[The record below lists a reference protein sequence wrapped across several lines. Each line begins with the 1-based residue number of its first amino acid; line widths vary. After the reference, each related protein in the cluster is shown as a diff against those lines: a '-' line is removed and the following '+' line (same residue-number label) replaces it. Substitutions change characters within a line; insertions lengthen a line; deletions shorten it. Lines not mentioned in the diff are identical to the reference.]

1 MRELRNPFRLRAS
14 ENIESDETFV
24 RLFSPE
30 VLDMLSNPDVW
41 ERPQIIRSA
50 PGGGKTSLLRLF
62 TPSSLLTIHAHRT
75 REYAK
80 DLFRRL
86 DSLGAMDENGPIIV
100 GVFLGC
106 GHSFATLEDL
116 DIDDGRK
123 RRLFLSL
130 LNARIV
136 LATLRGI
143 LDLRQKDTSYLTSI
157 SLERNSTTPDPPSSL
172 KEFTGTALFEWAQEV
187 ERTICE
193 ALDSFLPLSE
203 QQLPGHD
210 SLIALSMLG
219 TSKVLF
225 DGTSV
230 AQRILIMLDD
240 IHLLSPKQREWLL
253 SVVINLRSSVSIWLA
268 ERMEA
273 LTVDELLSPGSPQG
287 RDVDDPIDIE
297 KYWSNGSRMIK
308 FEKMV
313 SSIADRR
320 TRDTKA
326 VDIGC
331 FADCLQDTLDGDE
344 WVATY
349 ISGIKTVSA
358 RVNERVGRNSKFD
371 AWISER
377 VSASGTP
384 RERLLGWRT
393 LEILIEREFNKT
405 QQTLDFF
412 VYDTS
417 ELAQKESSGVRA
429 AAELFVAREFNLPY
443 YYGLTRLASIAS
455 SNIEQFLWLS
465 GDIFEECISAY
476 LLRKS
481 THLMPKIQE
490 RILRKSIKAVW
501 KELPQRV
508 RHGTQVMR
516 LLESIGALAQWET
529 EKPTAPY
536 PPGVTGVAISMY
548 ERDKL
553 KTALL
558 KGSDKQLILLGEV
571 IASCIAHNLIEIR
584 LNQKCKGQYWMVM
597 YLNRM
602 LCVHFGLPLQYGG
615 WREKR
620 LTDLQGW
627 LTKGFVQ
634 PNGNPGL
641 FT

>member
-1 MRELRNPFRLRAS
+1 MREPRNPFRLRAS
-14 ENIESDETFV
+14 EHIESDETFV

-30 VLDMLSNPDVW
+30 VLDMLGTPSVW

-62 TPSSLLTIHAHRT
+62 TPSSLRTIHALRT
-75 REYAK
+75 REYTK
-80 DLFRRL
+80 DLFRSL
-86 DSLGAMDENGPIIV
+86 SALGAIDESGPV
-100 GVFLGC
+100 VAGVFLGC

-143 LDLRQKDTSYLTSI
+143 LDLRQKDASHLPSI
-157 SLERNSTTPDPPSSL
+157 LLERNSTAPEPPSSL
-172 KEFTGTALFEWAQEV
+172 KESTGTGLFDWAQGL
-187 ERTICE
+187 ERTVCE

-203 QQLPGHD
+203 SRLPGHD

-219 TSKVLF
+219 ASKVLF

-240 IHLLSPKQREWLL
+240 IHLLTPKQREWLL
-253 SVVINLRSSVSIWLA
+253 VAVLSLRSSVGIWLA
-268 ERMEA
+268 ERLEA

-287 RDVDDPIDIE
+287 RDYSEVTIE
-297 KYWSNGSRMIK
+297 DYWRGSRVSK

-313 SSIADRR
+313 SSVADRR
-320 TRDTKA
+320 TRDA
-326 VDIGC
+326 RDVEIGR
-331 FADCLQDTLDGDE
+331 FANCLQDTLDGDE
-344 WVATY
+344 WDTTY
-349 ISGIKTVSA
+349 RSGIQLVAA
-358 RVNERVGRNSKFD
+358 RVKERVSGHSKFA
-371 AWISER
+371 AWISECE
-377 VSASGTP
+377 SASGTL
-384 RERLLGWRT
+384 REQLLGWRA
-393 LEILIEREFNKT
+393 LEILVERELRKA
-405 QQTLDFF
+405 QQTLDF
-412 VYDTS
+412 VEYDAS
-417 ELAQKESSGVRA
+417 ELAQKDSSDVRA
-429 AAELFVAREFNLPY
+429 AAELFIAREFNLPY
-443 YYGLTRLASIAS
+443 YYGLSRLASLAS

-465 GDIFEECISAY
+465 GDIFEECVSAA
-476 LLRKS
+476 LLRKATQLTPVS
-481 THLMPKIQE
+481 QE

-508 RHGTQVMR
+508 RYGTQVMR
-516 LLESIGALAQWET
+516 LLESIGGLAQWET
-529 EKPTAPY
+529 EKPNAPY
-536 PPGVTGVAISMY
+536 SPGVTGVAISMS
-548 ERDKL
+548 ERDTL
-553 KTALL
+553 KTALQM
-558 KGSDKQLILLGEV
+558 GSDKQVILLGEV
-571 IASCIAHNLIEIR
+571 IASCIAHNLLEIT

-627 LTKGFVQ
+627 LAKGFVR
-634 PNGNPGL
+634 PDGNTGL

>member
-1 MRELRNPFRLRAS
+1 
-14 ENIESDETFV
+14 
-24 RLFSPE
+24 
-30 VLDMLSNPDVW
+30 
-41 ERPQIIRSA
+41 
-50 PGGGKTSLLRLF
+50 
-62 TPSSLLTIHAHRT
+62 
-75 REYAK
+75 
-80 DLFRRL
+80 
-86 DSLGAMDENGPIIV
+86 MDENGPIIV

-143 LDLRQKDTSYLTSI
+143 LDLRQKDASYLSSI
-157 SLERNSTTPDPPSSL
+157 SLERNSTAPETPSSL
-172 KEFTGTALFEWAQEV
+172 KEFTGTALFDWAQGL

-193 ALDSFLPLSE
+193 ALDSFLPLME
-203 QQLPGHD
+203 KQLPGHD

-219 TSKVLF
+219 ASKVLF
-225 DGTSV
+225 DGTPV

-240 IHLLSPKQREWLL
+240 IHLLTPKQREWLL
-253 SVVINLRSSVSIWLA
+253 DVVINLRSSVSIWLA

-287 RDVDDPIDIE
+287 RDSDDPIDIE
-297 KYWSNGSRMIK
+297 KYWRNSRMSK

-320 TRDTKA
+320 TRDA
-326 VDIGC
+326 RDVEIGC

-344 WVATY
+344 WDATY
-349 ISGIKTVSA
+349 ISGIKVVSA
-358 RVNERVGRNSKFD
+358 RVKERAGRNTKFD
-371 AWISER
+371 AWISEHA
-377 VSASGTP
+377 SASGTP
-384 RERLLGWRT
+384 RELLIGWRT

-405 QQTLDFF
+405 QQTLDFIE
-412 VYDTS
+412 YDTS
-417 ELAQKESSGVRA
+417 ELAQKNSSDVRA

-443 YYGLTRLASIAS
+443 YYGLSRLSSLAS

-465 GDIFEECISAY
+465 GDIFEECVSAA
-476 LLRKS
+476 LIRKS
-481 THLMPKIQE
+481 THLTPKAQE

-501 KELPQRV
+501 KDLPQRV
-508 RHGTQVMR
+508 RYGTQVMR

-529 EKPTAPY
+529 EKPSAPY
-536 PPGVTGVAISMY
+536 SPGVTGVAISMS

-558 KGSDKQLILLGEV
+558 KGSEKQVILLGEV
-571 IASCIAHNLIEIR
+571 IASCIAHNLLEIK
-584 LNQKCKGQYWMVM
+584 LNYKCKGQYWMVM

-615 WREKR
+615 YREKR
-620 LTDLQGW
+620 LTDLQSW
-627 LTKGFVQ
+627 MTKGFVQ

>member
-1 MRELRNPFRLRAS
+1 MREPRNPFRLRAS
-14 ENIESDETFV
+14 EHIESDETFV

-30 VLDMLSNPDVW
+30 VLDMLGTPNVW

-62 TPSSLLTIHAHRT
+62 TPSSLRTIHALRT
-75 REYAK
+75 REYTK
-80 DLFRRL
+80 DLFRSL
-86 DSLGAMDENGPIIV
+86 SSLGAIDESGPVVV

-143 LDLRQKDTSYLTSI
+143 LDLRQKDASHLPSI
-157 SLERNSTTPDPPSSL
+157 SLERNSTAPEPPSSL
-172 KEFTGTALFEWAQEV
+172 KESTGTGLFDWAQGL
-187 ERTICE
+187 ERTVCE

-203 QQLPGHD
+203 SRLPGHD

-225 DGTSV
+225 EGSSV
-230 AQRILIMLDD
+230 GQRVLIMLDD
-240 IHLLSPKQREWLL
+240 IHLLTPKQREWLL
-253 SVVINLRSSVSIWLA
+253 NAVLSLRSSVSIWLA
-268 ERMEA
+268 ERLEA

-287 RDVDDPIDIE
+287 RDYSEVVTIE
-297 KYWSNGSRMIK
+297 DYWRGSRVSK

-313 SSIADRR
+313 SSVADRR
-320 TRDTKA
+320 TRDA
-326 VDIGC
+326 RDVEIGR
-331 FADCLQDTLDGDE
+331 FANCLQDTLDGDE
-344 WVATY
+344 YDATY
-349 ISGIKTVSA
+349 TSGIQVVAA
-358 RVNERVGRNSKFD
+358 RVKERASGNSKFA

-377 VSASGTP
+377 ESASGTP

-393 LEILIEREFNKT
+393 LEILVERELRKA
-405 QQTLDFF
+405 QQTLDFIE
-412 VYDTS
+412 YDAS
-417 ELAQKESSGVRA
+417 ELAQKDSSDVRA

-443 YYGLTRLASIAS
+443 YYGLSRLASLAS

-465 GDIFEECISAY
+465 GDIFEECVSAA
-476 LLRKS
+476 LLRKA
-481 THLMPKIQE
+481 THLSPVSQE

-508 RHGTQVMR
+508 RYGTQVMR
-516 LLESIGALAQWET
+516 LLESIGGLAQWET
-529 EKPTAPY
+529 EKPNAPY
-536 PPGVTGVAISMY
+536 SPGVTGVAISMSA
-548 ERDKL
+548 RDTL
-553 KTALL
+553 KTALQ
-558 KGSDKQLILLGEV
+558 KGADKQVILLGEV
-571 IASCIAHNLIEIR
+571 IASCIAHNLLEIT

-627 LTKGFVQ
+627 LTKGFVR
-634 PNGNPGL
+634 PDGNTGL
-641 FT
+641 FR

>member
-14 ENIESDETFV
+14 EHIESDETFV

-62 TPSSLLTIHAHRT
+62 TPSSLRTIHAHRT
-75 REYAK
+75 REYTR

-86 DSLGAMDENGPIIV
+86 DFLGAMDENGPIIV

-143 LDLRQKDTSYLTSI
+143 LDLRQKDASYLSSI
-157 SLERNSTTPDPPSSL
+157 SLERNGTAPETPSSL
-172 KEFTGTALFEWAQEV
+172 KEFTGTALFDWAQGL

-193 ALDSFLPLSE
+193 ALDSFLPLTE
-203 QQLPGHD
+203 KQLPGHD
-210 SLIALSMLG
+210 SLVALSMLG
-219 TSKVLF
+219 ASKVLF
-225 DGTSV
+225 DGTPV

-240 IHLLSPKQREWLL
+240 IHLLTPKQREWLL
-253 SVVINLRSSVSIWLA
+253 NVVINLRSSVSIWLA

-273 LTVDELLSPGSPQG
+273 LTVKELLSPGSPQG
-287 RDVDDPIDIE
+287 RDSDAPIDIE
-297 KYWSNGSRMIK
+297 KYWSNSRMSK

-320 TRDTKA
+320 TRDA
-326 VDIGC
+326 RDVEIGC

-344 WVATY
+344 WDATY
-349 ISGIKTVSA
+349 RSGIKVVSG
-358 RVNERVGRNSKFD
+358 RVNEKAGRNSKFN

-377 VSASGTP
+377 ASASGTP
-384 RERLLGWRT
+384 RELLIGWRT

-405 QQTLDFF
+405 QQTLDFIE
-412 VYDTS
+412 YDTS
-417 ELAQKESSGVRA
+417 ELAQKDSSDVRA

-443 YYGLTRLASIAS
+443 YYGLSRLASLAS

-465 GDIFEECISAY
+465 GDIFEECVSAD

-481 THLMPKIQE
+481 THLTPAAQE

-508 RHGTQVMR
+508 RYGTQVMR
-516 LLESIGALAQWET
+516 LLESIGSLAQWET
-529 EKPTAPY
+529 EKPNSPY
-536 PPGVTGVAISMY
+536 SPGVTGVAISMS

-558 KGSDKQLILLGEV
+558 KGSDKQVILLGEV
-571 IASCIAHNLIEIR
+571 IASCIAHNLLEIR

>member
-14 ENIESDETFV
+14 EHIESDETFV

-62 TPSSLLTIHAHRT
+62 TPSSLRTIHAHRT
-75 REYAK
+75 REYTK

-86 DSLGAMDENGPIIV
+86 VSLGAMDENGPIIV

-130 LNARIV
+130 LNARII

-143 LDLRQKDTSYLTSI
+143 LDLRKKDASHLPFI
-157 SLERNSTTPDPPSSL
+157 SLERSSTAPETPSSL
-172 KEFTGTALFEWAQEV
+172 KEFTGTALFDWAQGL

-203 QQLPGHD
+203 KQLPGHD
-210 SLIALSMLG
+210 SLIALNMLG
-219 TSKVLF
+219 TSKVFF

-240 IHLLSPKQREWLL
+240 IHLLTPKQREWLL
-253 SVVINLRSSVSIWLA
+253 SVVITQRSSVSIWLA

-287 RDVDDPIDIE
+287 RDSDDPIDIE
-297 KYWSNGSRMIK
+297 KYWSNSRMSK

-320 TRDTKA
+320 TRDA
-326 VDIGC
+326 RDVEIGC

-344 WVATY
+344 WDATY
-349 ISGIKTVSA
+349 RSGIKVVSA
-358 RVNERVGRNSKFD
+358 RVNERAGRNSKFD
-371 AWISER
+371 AWICER
-377 VSASGTP
+377 GSTSGTP
-384 RERLLGWRT
+384 RELLIGWRT

-405 QQTLDFF
+405 QQTLDFIE
-412 VYDTS
+412 YDTS
-417 ELAQKESSGVRA
+417 ELAQKDSSDVRA

-443 YYGLTRLASIAS
+443 YYGLSRLASLAS

-465 GDIFEECISAY
+465 GDIFEECVSAA

-481 THLMPKIQE
+481 THLAPVAQE
-490 RILRKSIKAVW
+490 RILRKSIKVVW

-508 RHGTQVMR
+508 RYGTQVMR
-516 LLESIGALAQWET
+516 LLESIGGLAQWET

-536 PPGVTGVAISMY
+536 SPGVTGVAISMS

-553 KTALL
+553 KAALL
-558 KGSDKQLILLGEV
+558 KGSDKQVILLGEV
-571 IASCIAHNLIEIR
+571 IASCIAHNL
-584 LNQKCKGQYWMVM
+584 L
-597 YLNRM
+597 
-602 LCVHFGLPLQYGG
+602 
-615 WREKR
+615 
-620 LTDLQGW
+620 
-627 LTKGFVQ
+627 
-634 PNGNPGL
+634 
-641 FT
+641 

>member
-1 MRELRNPFRLRAS
+1 MREPRNPFRLRAS
-14 ENIESDETFV
+14 EHIESDETFV

-30 VLDMLSNPDVW
+30 VLDMLSTPNVW

-62 TPSSLLTIHAHRT
+62 TPSSLRTIHALRT
-75 REYAK
+75 REYTK
-80 DLFRRL
+80 DLFRSL
-86 DSLGAMDENGPIIV
+86 SSLGAIDDSGPVVV

-116 DIDDGRK
+116 DLDDGRK

-143 LDLRQKDTSYLTSI
+143 LDLRQKDASHLSSI
-157 SLERNSTTPDPPSSL
+157 FLERNSTTPEPPGAL
-172 KEFTGTALFEWAQEV
+172 KESTGTGLFDWAHGL
-187 ERTICE
+187 ERTVCE

-203 QQLPGHD
+203 SRLPGHD
-210 SLIALSMLG
+210 SLVALSMLG
-219 TSKVLF
+219 TSRVLF
-225 DGTSV
+225 DGSSV

-240 IHLLSPKQREWLL
+240 IHLLTPKQREWLL
-253 SVVINLRSSVSIWLA
+253 NAVLSLRSSVSIWLA
-268 ERMEA
+268 ERLEA

-287 RDVDDPIDIE
+287 RDYSEVVTIE
-297 KYWSNGSRMIK
+297 DYWRGSRVSK

-313 SSIADRR
+313 SSVADRR
-320 TRDTKA
+320 TRDA
-326 VDIGC
+326 RDVDIGR

-344 WVATY
+344 WHATYTSGIQVVAT
-349 ISGIKTVSA
+349 
-358 RVNERVGRNSKFD
+358 RVKERASEHPKFA

-377 VSASGTP
+377 DAASGTP
-384 RERLLGWRT
+384 REQLLGWRT
-393 LEILIEREFNKT
+393 LEILIERELRKA
-405 QQTLDFF
+405 QQTLDFIEF
-412 VYDTS
+412 DAS
-417 ELAQKESSGVRA
+417 ELAQKDSSDVRA
-429 AAELFVAREFNLPY
+429 AAELFAAREFNLPY
-443 YYGLTRLASIAS
+443 YYGLSRLACLAS

-465 GDIFEECISAY
+465 GDIFEECVSAA
-476 LLRKS
+476 LLRKA
-481 THLMPKIQE
+481 THLTPESQE

-501 KELPQRV
+501 RELPQRV
-508 RHGTQVMR
+508 RYGTQVMR
-516 LLESIGALAQWET
+516 LLESIGGLAQWET
-529 EKPTAPY
+529 EKPNAPY
-536 PPGVTGVAISMY
+536 SPGVTGVAISMS
-548 ERDKL
+548 ERDTL
-553 KTALL
+553 KTALQ
-558 KGSDKQLILLGEV
+558 KGSDKQVVLLGEV
-571 IASCIAHNLIEIR
+571 IASCIAHNLLDIA

-627 LTKGFVQ
+627 LTKGFVR
-634 PNGNPGL
+634 PDGNTGL

>member
-14 ENIESDETFV
+14 EHIESDETFV

-41 ERPQIIRSA
+41 EHPQIIRSA

-62 TPSSLLTIHAHRT
+62 TPSSLRTIHAHRT
-75 REYAK
+75 RDYTK
-80 DLFRRL
+80 DLFSRL
-86 DSLGAMDENGPIIV
+86 LSLGAMDRKGPIIV

-136 LATLRGI
+136 LATLRSI
-143 LDLRQKDTSYLTSI
+143 LDLRQKDASHLPSI
-157 SLERNSTTPDPPSSL
+157 LLERNSSSPEIISTL
-172 KEFTGTALFEWAQEV
+172 KEFTGTALFDWAQEV

-193 ALDSFLPLSE
+193 ALDSFLQLSE
-203 QQLPGHD
+203 KQLPGHD

-225 DGTSV
+225 DGTPV

-240 IHLLSPKQREWLL
+240 IHLLTPKQRKWLL
-253 SVVINLRSSVSIWLA
+253 SVVISLRSSVNIWLA

-287 RDVDDPIDIE
+287 RDSNPPIDIE
-297 KYWSNGSRMIK
+297 KYWSGSRINR

-320 TRDTKA
+320 TRDA
-326 VDIGC
+326 RDVEIGC

-344 WVATY
+344 WDTTY
-349 ISGIKTVSA
+349 TSGIKVVSS
-358 RVNERVGRNSKFD
+358 RVKERVGKNSKFD
-371 AWISER
+371 AWITER
-377 VSASGTP
+377 ASASGTP
-384 RERLLGWRT
+384 REQLLGWRT
-393 LEILIEREFNKT
+393 LEILIEREYRKT
-405 QQTLDFF
+405 QQSLDFIE
-412 VYDTS
+412 YDTF
-417 ELAQKESSGVRA
+417 ELAQKDSPDVRA
-429 AAELFVAREFNLPY
+429 AAELFVAREFKLPY
-443 YYGLTRLASIAS
+443 YYGLSRLASLAS

-465 GDIFEECISAY
+465 GDIFEECVSAA
-476 LLRKS
+476 LLRKA
-481 THLMPKIQE
+481 THLAPASQE
-490 RILRKSIKAVW
+490 RIFRKSIKAVW

-508 RHGTQVMR
+508 RYGTQVMR
-516 LLESIGALAQWET
+516 LLESIGGLAQWET
-529 EKPTAPY
+529 EKPNAPY
-536 PPGVTGVAISMY
+536 SPGVTGIAISMF
-548 ERDKL
+548 EREKL
-553 KTALL
+553 QSALL
-558 KGSDKQLILLGEV
+558 KGSDKQLILLGEA
-571 IASCIAHNLIEIR
+571 IASCIAHNLLEIR

-620 LTDLQGW
+620 LADLQSW
-627 LTKGFVQ
+627 MTKGFVQ

>member
-1 MRELRNPFRLRAS
+1 MREPRNPFRLRAS
-14 ENIESDETFV
+14 EHIESDETFV

-30 VLDMLSNPDVW
+30 VLDMLGTPNVW

-62 TPSSLLTIHAHRT
+62 TPSSLRTIHALRT
-75 REYAK
+75 REYTK
-80 DLFRRL
+80 DLFRSL
-86 DSLGAMDENGPIIV
+86 SSLGAIDENGPVVV

-143 LDLRQKDTSYLTSI
+143 LDLRQKDATHLPSI
-157 SLERNSTTPDPPSSL
+157 SLERNSTAPEPPSAL
-172 KEFTGTALFEWAQEV
+172 KETTGTGLFDWAQGL
-187 ERTICE
+187 ERTVCE

-203 QQLPGHD
+203 SRLPGHD
-210 SLIALSMLG
+210 SLVALSMLG

-225 DGTSV
+225 EGSSV
-230 AQRILIMLDD
+230 GQRILIMLDD
-240 IHLLSPKQREWLL
+240 IHLLTPKQREWLL
-253 SVVINLRSSVSIWLA
+253 NAVLSLRSSVSIWLA
-268 ERMEA
+268 ERLEA

-287 RDVDDPIDIE
+287 RDYSEVVTIE
-297 KYWSNGSRMIK
+297 DYWRGSRVSK

-313 SSIADRR
+313 SSVADRR
-320 TRDTKA
+320 TRDA
-326 VDIGC
+326 RDVEIGR

-344 WVATY
+344 YDATY
-349 ISGIKTVSA
+349 TIGIQVVAA
-358 RVNERVGRNSKFD
+358 RVKERASGNSKFT

-377 VSASGTP
+377 ESASGTP
-384 RERLLGWRT
+384 REQLLGWRT
-393 LEILIEREFNKT
+393 LEILVERELRKA
-405 QQTLDFF
+405 QQTLEFIE
-412 VYDTS
+412 YDSS
-417 ELAQKESSGVRA
+417 ELAQKDSSDVRA
-429 AAELFVAREFNLPY
+429 AAELFAAREFNLPY
-443 YYGLTRLASIAS
+443 YYGLSRLASLSS

-465 GDIFEECISAY
+465 GDIFEECVSAA
-476 LLRKS
+476 LLRKA
-481 THLMPKIQE
+481 THLTPVSQE

-501 KELPQRV
+501 KEFPQRV
-508 RHGTQVMR
+508 RYGTQVMR
-516 LLESIGALAQWET
+516 FLESIGGLAQWET
-529 EKPTAPY
+529 EKPNAPY
-536 PPGVTGVAISMY
+536 SPGVTGVAISMS
-548 ERDKL
+548 ERDTL
-553 KTALL
+553 KTALQ
-558 KGSDKQLILLGEV
+558 KGADKQVILLGEV
-571 IASCIAHNLIEIR
+571 IASCIAHNLLEIT

-627 LTKGFVQ
+627 LTKGFVR
-634 PNGNPGL
+634 PDGNTGL
-641 FT
+641 FA